1 MFQRNFFY
9 LIFHAVAMWVAL
21 TLCKY
26 MSGGVGFGT
35 CNFVNAFIYP
45 LTSVDEHADLP
56 VLVGWEECW
65 VGTTR

>member
-1 MFQRNFFY
+1 
-9 LIFHAVAMWVAL
+9 MWVAL